1 MSYYDYRAG
10 KKRIDEI
17 LNARMP
23 IEASAKLPSTD
34 NLTFENAYNS
44 WISALFVDIRN
55 STELFADDDREQ
67 TAKIVRSFTS
77 EIIEILRDDPLLREI
92 GIRGDCVYAI
102 YTTPKQTDL
111 YEVHNKAAY
120 VNSFIKMLNRILRNH
135 GLGTIRAGIGLAAG
149 DDHIIKAGRKGVGIN
164 STVCIGDAVSKA
176 SKLSGFGDKNGI
188 SRIVMSSM
196 FYSNLVDVYKE
207 QRPDSGFETWYHTS
221 NSLPYWGT
229 RHGSVI
235 ITDMDNW
242 VDAGMTD

>member
-1 MSYYDYRAG
+1 MKYYDYRAG

-77 EIIEILRDDPLLREI
+77 EIIEILRDDPHLREI

-102 YTTPKQTDL
+102 YTTSGKNDIFD
-111 YEVHNKAAY
+111 VHHKAAY
-120 VNSFIKMLNRILRNH
+120 INTFIAMLNKILRNH
-135 GLGTIRAGIGLAAG
+135 GLDTIRAGIGLAAG
-149 DDHIIKAGRKGVGIN
+149 HDHIIKAGRKGVGIN
-164 STVCIGDAVSKA
+164 STIWIGDAVAKA
-176 SKLSGFGDKNGI
+176 SKLSSYGDKNGF
-188 SRIVMSSM
+188 SRIVMNNI
-196 FYSNLVDVYKE
+196 FYSNLADVYKNKYPE
-207 QRPDSGFETWYHTS
+207 KDFESWYSTNS
-221 NSLPYWGT
+221 SLPYFGS

-235 ITDMDNW
+235 ISDMNDW
-242 VDAGMTD
+242 VNSGMID

>member
-1 MSYYDYRAG
+1 MTYYDYRAG
-10 KKRIDEI
+10 KKRIDDI

-23 IEASAKLPSTD
+23 IQASSKLPSTD

-67 TAKIVRSFTS
+67 TAKIIRSFTS
-77 EIIEILRDDPLLREI
+77 EIIEILRNDSLLREI

-102 YTTPKQTDL
+102 YTTPKQANL

-120 VNSFIKMLNRILRNH
+120 VNSFITMLNRILCNH
-135 GLGTIRAGIGLAAG
+135 GLDTIRAGIGLAVG
-149 DDHIIKAGRKGVGIN
+149 DDHIIKAGRKGVSIN
-164 STVCIGDAVSKA
+164 STVWIGDAVSKA

-188 SRIVMSSM
+188 SRIVMSSL

-229 RHGSVI
+229 RHGNVI
-235 ITDMDNW
+235 ISDMNDWINS
-242 VDAGMTD
+242 GMIE

>member
-1 MSYYDYRAG
+1 MTYYDYRAG

-23 IEASAKLPSTD
+23 IQASSKLPSTD

-67 TAKIVRSFTS
+67 TAKIIRSFTS

-102 YTTPKQTDL
+102 YTTPKKTDL

-120 VNSFIKMLNRILRNH
+120 VNSFIAMLNRILRNH
-135 GLGTIRAGIGLAAG
+135 GLDTIRAGIGLAVG

-164 STVCIGDAVSKA
+164 S
-176 SKLSGFGDKNGI
+176 
-188 SRIVMSSM
+188 R
-196 FYSNLVDVYKE
+196 YR
-207 QRPDSGFETWYHTS
+207 Q
-221 NSLPYWGT
+221 
-229 RHGSVI
+229 
-235 ITDMDNW
+235 
-242 VDAGMTD
+242 

>member
-1 MSYYDYRAG
+1 MTYSEYRAG
-10 KKRIDEI
+10 KKMIDEI

-23 IEASAKLPSTD
+23 IQASSKLPSTD

-67 TAKIVRSFTS
+67 TAKIIRSFTS

-102 YTTPKQTDL
+102 YTTPKQAYL

-120 VNSFIKMLNRILRNH
+120 VNSFITMLNRILCNH
-135 GLGTIRAGIGLAAG
+135 GLDIIRAGIGLAVG

-164 STVCIGDAVSKA
+164 STVWIGDAVAKA
-176 SKLSGFGDKNGI
+176 SKLSSYVDKNGI
-188 SRIVMSSM
+188 SRIVMNSI
-196 FYSNLVDVYKE
+196 FYSNLADIYKNKYPE
-207 QRPDSGFETWYHTS
+207 KGFESWYST
-221 NSLPYWGT
+221 NSYLPYFGS

-235 ITDMDNW
+235 ISDMNYW
-242 VDAGMTD
+242 VNSGMID

>member
-1 MSYYDYRAG
+1 MSYYYYRAG

-120 VNSFIKMLNRILRNH
+120 VNSFIKML
-135 GLGTIRAGIGLAAG
+135 
-149 DDHIIKAGRKGVGIN
+149 K
-164 STVCIGDAVSKA
+164 SKQTA
-176 SKLSGFGDKNGI
+176 TL
-188 SRIVMSSM
+188 
-196 FYSNLVDVYKE
+196 
-207 QRPDSGFETWYHTS
+207 
-221 NSLPYWGT
+221 
-229 RHGSVI
+229 
-235 ITDMDNW
+235 
-242 VDAGMTD
+242 